1 MAVAMR
7 RRRIGP
13 TAGPAAGRRYNG
25 TMKQQLSLAPGI
37 EVQEQ
42 PLNSAEAGFL
52 TGMFEAWANR
62 TMTEADFR
70 NALEAVMSKENRL
83 DG

>member
-1 MAVAMR
+1 
-7 RRRIGP
+7 
-13 TAGPAAGRRYNG
+13 
-25 TMKQQLSLAPGI
+25 MKQQYSLAPGI

-42 PLNSAEAGFL
+42 DLNSAEAGFL

-70 NALEAVMSKENRL
+70 NAMEAVMSCESRL
-83 DG
+83 DA

>member
-1 MAVAMR
+1 
-7 RRRIGP
+7 
-13 TAGPAAGRRYNG
+13 
-25 TMKQQLSLAPGI
+25 MKEHYSLAPGI

-42 PLNSAEAGFL
+42 HLNPAEAGFL

-70 NALEAVMSKENRL
+70 NALEAVMSPENRF
-83 DG
+83 DA

>member
-1 MAVAMR
+1 
-7 RRRIGP
+7 
-13 TAGPAAGRRYNG
+13 
-25 TMKQQLSLAPGI
+25 MKQQYCLAPGI

-42 PLNSAEAGFL
+42 QLNPAEAGFL

-70 NALEAVMSKENRL
+70 NALEVVISTESRFDA
-83 DG
+83 

>member
-1 MAVAMR
+1 
-7 RRRIGP
+7 
-13 TAGPAAGRRYNG
+13 
-25 TMKQQLSLAPGI
+25 MKQQYSLAPGI

-42 PLNSAEAGFL
+42 SLNRAEAGFL

-70 NALEAVMSKENRL
+70 NALEAVISTETRL
-83 DG
+83 DA